1 MLKKLLVIGIV
12 CGLSGPGVRA
22 QQSSQGIEQEM
33 LRRLAF
39 QPRDLNAQLEL
50 IKIYVDSN
58 RLADAEVLLT
68 RALTQVREQR
78 AAAPLAPGAQT
89 EAPGRVRVGGGIQ
102 EPKLIRKVPPVY
114 PPDALAARI
123 EGIVI
128 IEAVIDVN
136 GAVKELKVLRSQP
149 LLETAAVDAVR
160 QWLFTPTLLNGVPVE
175 VIMTLTVNFT
185 LG

>member
-68 RALTQVREQR
+68 RALNQVREQR
-78 AAAPLAPGAQT
+78 ALAQQAPAAPAVAGAQ
-89 EAPGRVRVGGGIQ
+89 PIGDGPHRVGGSIQ

-114 PPDALAARI
+114 PQIA
-123 EGIVI
+123 
-128 IEAVIDVN
+128 
-136 GAVKELKVLRSQP
+136 Q
-149 LLETAAVDAVR
+149 
-160 QWLFTPTLLNGVPVE
+160 
-175 VIMTLTVNFT
+175 
-185 LG
+185 